1 MQQRN
6 KLNKY
11 VLDIESVLNELDQI
25 LALHKSDYLSFS
37 SDFIAV
43 RAVERD
49 FIIIGEAVGKMIKLD
64 ESINISGAKD
74 IIGLRNLLVHA
85 YDSIDAS
92 VLWKILI
99 KDLPILKEEIANF
112 RLN

>member
-1 MQQRN
+1 
-6 KLNKY
+6 
-11 VLDIESVLNELDQI
+11 
-25 LALHKSDYLSFS
+25 
-37 SDFIAV
+37 
-43 RAVERD
+43 
-49 FIIIGEAVGKMIKLD
+49 MIKLD

-99 KDLPILKEEIANF
+99 KDLPILKEEIANI
-112 RLN
+112 RQD